1 MCPISFPFREFS
13 DGFRSPSPSPS
24 LPFRLS
30 IYYSLHFFPILYA
43 FIFGRIRQVGLDRF
57 RSRIRGPARPG
68 ESSRE
73 EGKLIV
79 KGGRWKKEAAK
90 QTAALSSDLS
100 FEGTRRFV
108 LPSIRRISDLEN
120 SLRSTDKS
128 GVGSSGGSTPR
139 YSRHVGERVVF
150 GGTNRLPI
158 YPPNRA
164 RQTGSSFKFTLLKR
178 RSPDASRLEYSPDK
192 TVSFPSQSIFARPT
206 HSRL

>member
-1 MCPISFPFREFS
+1 MSNFVPFPRIFGWVSES
-13 DGFRSPSPSPS
+13 ISPS

-30 IYYSLHFFPILYA
+30 IYYSLHFFPILYP

-128 GVGSSGGSTPR
+128 GVGSSGGGLATRDTS
-139 YSRHVGERVVF
+139 ERESSS
-150 GGTNRLPI
+150 GGPI
-158 YPPNRA
+158 DCLFT
-164 RQTGSSFKFTLLKR
+164 RQTERGKR
-178 RSPDASRLEYSPDK
+178 VPLSNSP
-192 TVSFPSQSIFARPT
+192 F
-206 HSRL
+206 

>member
-1 MCPISFPFREFS
+1 MGFGVHLPLPLFRFVYPFIIRCTFS
-13 DGFRSPSPSPS
+13 LFSIHLS
-24 LPFRLS
+24 LVG
-30 IYYSLHFFPILYA
+30 
-43 FIFGRIRQVGLDRF
+43 FGRSDSNRF

-128 GVGSSGGSTPR
+128 GVGSSGGSRPR